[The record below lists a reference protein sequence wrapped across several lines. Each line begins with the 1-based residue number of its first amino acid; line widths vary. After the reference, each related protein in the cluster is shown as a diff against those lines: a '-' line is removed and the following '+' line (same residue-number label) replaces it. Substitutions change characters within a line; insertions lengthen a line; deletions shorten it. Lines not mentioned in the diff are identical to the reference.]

1 MSNSQLTN
9 TPTEISIGGKKYQM
23 SALTDKDMAELDEFA
38 QAKLIDNAR
47 RSLPDD
53 CTDKIYNRMMALA
66 MRESLG
72 ISYARP
78 PGSKIF
84 STTYGLA
91 RLAWQGIKRNQP
103 DVTVDEIH
111 TAMGDDV
118 RNMLEIQTQFRK
130 VNRLPDSEPA
140 VKGKGNG
147 EANAQSFQENKSTLQ
162 SSV

>member
-9 TPTEISIGGKKYQM
+9 APTELTIGGKKFLM

-53 CTDKIYNRMMALA
+53 CSDKIYNRMMALA

-91 RLAWQGIKRNQP
+91 RLAWQGVKRNQP
-103 DVTVDEIH
+103 DITVDEIH

-118 RNMLEIQTQFRK
+118 RSMLEIQLQFKK
-130 VNRLPDSEPA
+130 VNRLPEA
-140 VKGKGNG
+140 EKGGNG
-147 EANAQSFQENKSTLQ
+147 EANAQSFQENKSMLQ